1 MRGVCQVSSLCL
13 VSALAAIA
21 GLREAEANCSS
32 TAPASNE
39 TVICDSNPPNPFTSS
54 ISAQPGSTNVT
65 VNVLPGAIL
74 STGVREIL
82 VVNASSVLNQGEIHT
97 SASNAFGVTTTG
109 NGSTL
114 TNEGT
119 ITTTGLNSNAL
130 DARGSNSTLI
140 NSGTIDVSGTG
151 AAGIRSRDTT
161 GNTLITNSGSISS
174 AAGSGILGS
183 DTNTTVRNSGNI
195 TAGNGVAINLGDGN
209 NVIEITG
216 GQITGDIVSG
226 AGNDQFIMSGGI
238 VTGNINLGSGSSAV
252 TITGGEIDGSI
263 VTGAGTTVTLFTGS
277 TTTGPIQG
285 DGTNALVLDGAAGSG
300 LASGPI
306 SNFQTL
312 TKQNTGTWELTNSIS
327 GATAVA
333 INGGTLILSGDSTYT
348 GGTTI
353 NAGTL
358 QLGNGGSSGSIVG
371 DITNNGALAFNRSD
385 TFTFPGVIS
394 GTGALQQI
402 GTGTTIL
409 TGNNTYTGDT
419 TISAG
424 ALIVN
429 GSIASSSL
437 TTVNSG
443 ASLLGTGTVG
453 TTIVKAGGFL
463 APGNSPGTMTVAGN
477 LAFESGAFYIV
488 QVNPTTAS
496 ATNVS
501 GTASLAGTVG
511 AIFLPGAYVARS
523 YTILTAAGGRT
534 GTFDA
539 LTTLGLP
546 PNFQTSLSYTGNT
559 VLLNLTARLVS
570 RPTPPT
576 PSIPPTRS
584 IPPTG
589 LPISSEQPSAPPPPA
604 FTVNQ
609 FNVGHAIDNFFNN
622 GGALPPA
629 FLPLFGLTGN
639 NLTNA
644 LDQLS
649 GEPATGA
656 QKVAFQLTDQFL
668 NVMLDPFVDGRS
680 GVGGAGGP
688 ALGFAP
694 ERDSTPPEIALAY
707 ASVFKAPQQAV
718 PVYEPRWTVWG
729 GSYGGSNRT
738 TGDGAIIGSHD
749 LAART
754 VGVAGGF
761 DYHLSRDSIVGLA
774 FAGGG
779 TNWSLSQGLGGGKS
793 DAFQAGVYGATR
805 WGPAYVAAALA
816 FTNHWMSTDRFA
828 FAGDHLTASFNAQS
842 FGGRVES
849 GYRFATIYGGLTP
862 YAAIQAQSFHTPGY
876 SEADLNAGGFALG
889 FNSRNATD
897 TRSELGGRFDRLL
910 LLNPE
915 AALTLRAR
923 VAWAHDWVSDPT
935 LVPMFQALPGA
946 SFIVNGATLA
956 KNSALTSA
964 GAELRLANGVAL
976 LAKFDGEFA
985 SHSSTY
991 AGTGTVRYSW

>member
-1 MRGVCQVSSLCL
+1 MRED
-13 VSALAAIA
+13 
-21 GLREAEANCSS
+21 R
-32 TAPASNE
+32 TA
-39 TVICDSNPPNPFTSS
+39 
-54 ISAQPGSTNVT
+54 
-65 VNVLPGAIL
+65 
-74 STGVREIL
+74 
-82 VVNASSVLNQGEIHT
+82 
-97 SASNAFGVTTTG
+97 
-109 NGSTL
+109 
-114 TNEGT
+114 
-119 ITTTGLNSNAL
+119 
-130 DARGSNSTLI
+130 
-140 NSGTIDVSGTG
+140 NSGTIDVSGTN
-151 AAGIRSRDTT
+151 AAGIRSNETT
-161 GNTLITNSGSISS
+161 GSTLITNSGSIST
-174 AAGSGILGS
+174 AAGPGILGA
-183 DTNTTVRNSGNI
+183 NANITVRNSGTI
-195 TAGNGVAINLGDGN
+195 TAGNGIAINLGDGN

-226 AGNDQFIMSGGI
+226 AGNDQFTMSGGI
-238 VTGNINLGSGSSAV
+238 VTGNINLGSGNSAL
-252 TITGGEIDGSI
+252 TITGGQINGSI
-263 VTGAGTTVTLFTGS
+263 LAGAGTTVTLFTGS
-277 TTTGPIQG
+277 TTIGPI
-285 DGTNALVLDGAAGSG
+285 DGSGTSALVLDGTGSG
-300 LASGPI
+300 LASGAI

-353 NAGTL
+353 SAGTL
-358 QLGNGGSSGSIVG
+358 QLGNGGASGSIVG
-371 DITNNGALAFNRSD
+371 NITNNGILAFNRSD

-409 TGNNTYTGDT
+409 TGSNTYTGDT

-488 QVNPTTAS
+488 QLNPTTAS
-496 ATNVS
+496 STNAS

-511 AIFLPGAYVARS
+511 AIFLPGTYVARS

-539 LTTLGLP
+539 LATLGLP
-546 PNFQTSLSYTGNT
+546 PNFQTSLSYTGST

-584 IPPTG
+584 IPATG
-589 LPISSEQPSAPPPPA
+589 LPISPEQPSAPPLPA

-639 NLTNA
+639 NLTSA

-680 GVGGAGGP
+680 GVGGADRP

-694 ERDSTPPEIALAY
+694 ERETMPPDIAHAY
-707 ASVFKAPQQAV
+707 AAVLKAPPKAA

-729 GSYGGSNRT
+729 AGYGGGNRT
-738 TGDGAIIGSHD
+738 SGDPAVVGSHD
-749 LAART
+749 LSART
-754 VGVAGGF
+754 AGGAAGL
-761 DYHLSRDSIVGLA
+761 DYHLSRDSVVGVAL
-774 FAGGG
+774 AGGG
-779 TNWSLSQGLGGGKS
+779 TDWGLSQGLGGGKS

-805 WGPAYVAAALA
+805 WGPAYLAAALA

-842 FGGRVES
+842 FGGRVEG

-862 YAAIQAQSFHTPGY
+862 YAAIQAQSFHTPSY
-876 SEADLNAGGFALG
+876 SESDLNAGGFALA

-935 LVPMFQALPGA
+935 LAALFQTLPGA
-946 SFIVNGATLA
+946 SFIVNGATPA

-964 GAELRLANGVAL
+964 GAELRLANGVSL

-991 AGTGTVRYSW
+991 AGTGTLRYRW